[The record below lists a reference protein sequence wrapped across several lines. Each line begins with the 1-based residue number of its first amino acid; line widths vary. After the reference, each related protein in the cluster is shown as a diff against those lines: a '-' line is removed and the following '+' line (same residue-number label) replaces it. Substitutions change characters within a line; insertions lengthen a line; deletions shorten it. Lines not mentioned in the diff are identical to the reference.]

1 MPNEI
6 LTTIAGL
13 ALNLFVI
20 TSMLAMRMSLTVK
33 QIVDPLRNVRM
44 VVLAL
49 GGNFVLVPAQRGN
62 NLIY

>member
-33 QIVDPLRNVRM
+33 QIVVPLRNVRM

-49 GGNFVLVPAQRGN
+49 GGNFVLVPAQMGK